1 MTRRSAHSQ
10 FVDSFAQIKV
20 IGVGGAGQ
28 NAVNR
33 MIESGIQGVE
43 FISVNTDAQA
53 LMLANAP
60 QRLRIGDKLTKGL
73 GSGGNPEVGLRAA
86 EESREEI
93 EAMLEGAD
101 MVFVTA
107 GMGGGTGSGASSV
120 IAGIAKEMGALT
132 IGVVTRPFGFEGN
145 QRRRVAEAAMTRL
158 RENVDTLIAIPNDR
172 LLHILDKKTGISE
185 AFSVADDVLRQ
196 GIQGISELITIPGLI
211 NLDFADVRSIM
222 QDGGAALMAIG
233 KANGENRA
241 EEAAQKAIHSALLD
255 VSIEGAQGILFNVK
269 GGRDLSLF
277 EVNEAAELI
286 RANAHPEAN
295 IIFGA
300 VVDNDMKDELHITVI
315 ATGFDK
321 NSPKEAPVGYGRP
334 ASRETP
340 FSAPATP
347 APSPQSQPAPQP
359 SPQRAEQP
367 VDFPVRTFNRDD
379 LDIPAFLRRPRANNG
394 Q

>member
-1 MTRRSAHSQ
+1 MTRKSGHSQ

-53 LMLANAP
+53 LMLSTAP

-73 GSGGNPEVGLRAA
+73 GSGGNPDVGLRAA

-101 MVFVTA
+101 MIFVTA

-132 IGVVTRPFGFEGN
+132 IGVVTKPFGFEGN
-145 QRRRVAEAAMTRL
+145 QRRRIAESSMALL

-172 LLHILDKKTGISE
+172 LLHILDKKTGIGE

-222 QDGGAALMAIG
+222 QDGGAALMSIG
-233 KANGENRA
+233 KASGENRA
-241 EEAAQKAIHSALLD
+241 QEAAQKAIHSALLD

-300 VVDNDMKDELHITVI
+300 VIDNEMKDEIHITVI

-321 NSPKEAPVGYGRP
+321 NPPKEIPASYARP
-334 ASRETP
+334 ATRNT
-340 FSAPATP
+340 T
-347 APSPQSQPAPQP
+347 APQP
-359 SPQRAEQP
+359 STQAPPVTPTPPQRPEEP
-367 VDFPVRTFNRDD
+367 VDFSVRTFNRDD
-379 LDIPAFLRRPRANNG
+379 LDIPAFLRRPRASNG